1 MEADMEKQEL
11 IQMLNNDMAEE
22 HGSIIRY
29 LVHSYLEGED
39 TPIGAKLLSRSR
51 EEMWHMHWLG
61 MIVGDLG
68 GVPNLTPAKYPFDST
83 NRKTIFKSY
92 VDYEV
97 KLVSHYQAEAEKVD
111 DAHIKRVLMREGWE
125 SDTHAEK
132 FQKMHDKLSPAEAEG
147 LPGEENELPA
157 QFVETL
163 QQLVEVK
170 YNQMLQSLHNAWTF
184 QKSGLSAWHIMDF
197 SYTKMKQLAH
207 LAEEVAENGV
217 EPRFKN
223 KGAILH
229 ADIGKALQQAL
240 ESVRDT
246 RERHLALKNDPEAQ
260 KHGGLMGNMD
270 LSINQETYEAEEI
283 ESWLKK

>member
-1 MEADMEKQEL
+1 MEKQEL
-11 IQMLNNDMAEE
+11 IKMLNNDIAEE
-22 HGSIIRY
+22 HAAIIRY

-61 MIVGDLG
+61 MIIGDLEAQ
-68 GVPNLTPAKYPFDST
+68 PNLIPAKYPFDPT

-92 VDYEV
+92 VDYE
-97 KLVSHYQAEAEKVD
+97 KNLVPHYQAEAEKVD
-111 DAHIKRVLMREGWE
+111 DPHIKRVLMREGWE
-125 SDTHAEK
+125 SDMHAEK
-132 FQKMHDKLSPAEAEG
+132 FQKMHDKLSPEEAEG
-147 LPGEENELPA
+147 LPGEENELPE

-163 QQLVEVK
+163 QSLVEVK

-184 QKSGLSAWHIMDF
+184 QKSGLSAWRVMDF

-207 LAEEVAENGV
+207 LAEEVAENGF
-217 EPRFKN
+217 EPRLKTE
-223 KGAILH
+223 GAIHH
-229 ADIGKALQQAL
+229 ADIGKALQEAL

-246 RERHLALKNDPEAQ
+246 RERHTALKNNPEAQ
-260 KHGGLMGNMD
+260 KHGGLMTNLD

-283 ESWLKK
+283 EGWLKK